1 MAFDLDH
8 ALRYL
13 IAAEGSDL
21 HLKVPSYPLIRLHG
35 HLEPIAGTER
45 LFPEDTRQALQQ
57 MLADP
62 EKVAEFEAENE
73 VDFSY
78 SVEGLGRFRVNAFLQ
93 RGSISIVMRAIPVTI
108 KSVDELGLPE
118 AVTKLA
124 NEERGII
131 LLTGTTGSGKSTTL
145 AAMIDHMNRTMQK
158 HIVTIED
165 PIEFLHR
172 DRNCIINQREVGQD
186 TASFKRA
193 LRRVLRQ
200 DPDVILVGEMR
211 DEETVHTA
219 LSAAETGHLVLST
232 LHTVDA
238 PETVNRIIDFF
249 PPHQQQQA
257 RAMIAGTLKGI
268 VSQRLVKTAD
278 GHGRVACCEI
288 MVMTGRVHDMIL
300 DPKLTGQLPEVV
312 AEGGYYGM
320 QTFDQHLL
328 KHLQAGRITYEEAM
342 RAATSPHDFKLM
354 VAAERPDR
362 RSLDA
367 QPSPSRRCRRRIAPA
382 TVGRAAGPSA
392 PPPGVPFVRLT
403 RLDASGRGS
412 RGLRPMQTTL
422 GQFNETQSQ
431 DAFALQNSKLLKVR
445 LEPVTVQA
453 KLGSMVAYQGDV
465 TFEHAGSGGLGRM
478 LKKAVTG
485 EGTQLMKVTGSG
497 EVFLADQ
504 AQDIHLIYLENDMI
518 TVNGPNLLAFDTGID
533 WDIRRVEGASS
544 MMGGGLYNMA
554 LHGTGWVAILSDGPP
569 VLLNVAAAP
578 TFADA
583 QAAITWSSGVSTGI
597 RTDFKMKNLIGR
609 GSGETVQMSFQGQ
622 GWVLVQPSEGRIV
635 PVAQNSSGGGGLGSL
650 LNG

>member
-35 HLEPIAGTER
+35 HLEPIAGTDR
-45 LFPEDTRQALQQ
+45 LYPEDTRQALAQ
-57 MLADP
+57 MLLDP
-62 EKVAEFEAENE
+62 EKVTEFEAENE

-93 RGSISIVMRAIPVTI
+93 RGSISVVMRAIPVTI

-118 AVTKLA
+118 AVTDLA

-145 AAMIDHMNRTMQK
+145 AAMIDHMNRTMKK

-172 DRNCIINQREVGQD
+172 DRSCIINQREVGQD

-268 VSQRLVKTAD
+268 VSQRLVRTAD
-278 GHGRVACCEI
+278 GQGRVATCEI
-288 MVMTGRVHDMIL
+288 LKMTGRVHDMIL
-300 DPKLTGQLPEVV
+300 DPKLTGQLPEVI

-328 KHLQAGRITYEEAM
+328 KHLRAGRITYEEAM
-342 RAATSPHDFKLM
+342 TAATSPHDFKLM
-354 VAAERPDR
+354 VAAEGPIAER
-362 RSLDA
+362 DA
-367 QPSPSRRCRRRIAPA
+367 QPASLGQATVAPACPPARRRRARRRPASVSKYGYPAPRGGA
-382 TVGRAAGPSA
+382 C
-392 PPPGVPFVRLT
+392 RL
-403 RLDASGRGS
+403 
-412 RGLRPMQTTL
+412 GLRPMQTTL

-445 LEPVTVQA
+445 LEAVTIQA

-485 EGTQLMKVTGSG
+485 EGVQLMKVTGRG

-518 TVNGPNLLAFDTGID
+518 TVNGPNLLAFDTGIE
-533 WDIRRVEGASS
+533 WDIRRVEGASG
-544 MMGGGLYNMA
+544 MMGGGMYNMA
-554 LHGTGWVAILSDGPP
+554 LHGTGWVAIISDGPP

-583 QAAITWSSGVSTGI
+583 QAAITWSSGVQTGI

-622 GWVLVQPSEGRIV
+622 GWVLVQPSEGQV
-635 PVAQNSSGGGGLGSL
+635 FGVQQQQQSSQGGLGSL
-650 LNG
+650 LNS